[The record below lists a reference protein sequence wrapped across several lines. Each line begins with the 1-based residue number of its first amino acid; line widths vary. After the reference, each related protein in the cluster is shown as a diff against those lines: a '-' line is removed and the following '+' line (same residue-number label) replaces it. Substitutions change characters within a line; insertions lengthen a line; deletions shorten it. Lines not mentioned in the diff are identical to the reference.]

1 MAIFPILIQVPVEMR
16 IQKKKKKNPMYVNSE
31 KGYETLVEECV
42 D

>member
-1 MAIFPILIQVPVEMR
+1 MR

-42 D
+42 DWYAKYYN